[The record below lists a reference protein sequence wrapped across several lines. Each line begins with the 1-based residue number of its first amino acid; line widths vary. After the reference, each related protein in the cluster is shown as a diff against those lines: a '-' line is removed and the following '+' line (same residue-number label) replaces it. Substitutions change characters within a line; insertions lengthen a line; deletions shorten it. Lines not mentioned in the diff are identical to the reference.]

1 MTIKMEDIVG
11 IYRGFKLYCT
21 ECASIEEVDNFKDLL
36 TQQQLDKVGE
46 LHFCEDCGSFVN

>member
-36 TQQQLDKVGE
+36 TQQQLDEVGE